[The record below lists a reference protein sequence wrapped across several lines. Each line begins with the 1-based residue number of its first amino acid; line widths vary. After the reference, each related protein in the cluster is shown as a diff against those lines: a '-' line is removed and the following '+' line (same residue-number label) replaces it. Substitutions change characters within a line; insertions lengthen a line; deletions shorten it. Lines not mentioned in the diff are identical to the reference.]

1 MPDDPMGE
9 TETVKTAPSDR
20 LPWPEHEK
28 PQSSGSE
35 SDLARLAAMFAAH
48 GGGRFSEQFSAELAL
63 EIVLNEIVEQA
74 CLTTGATG
82 AAIILRRD
90 GEMVCRASSGDTA
103 PELGAR
109 FDSVSGLSGECI
121 RSRSVERCDDA
132 QSDPRADIE
141 TCLRLGVRSVML
153 LPLLRNAEVVGLF
166 EIFSARPAAFS
177 ERDQHTLEAL
187 AHRVIKNLE
196 SVETPLKF
204 SSLPPPVEH
213 PLVSLTSL
221 DPGRDSDDDSFS
233 DSTPEPRRRAD
244 FVTWALGLTVLTC
257 ALLLGARLVERFGRT
272 PRTLVTGHGKTS
284 SGVINPEREGREKGY
299 AARDAGL
306 PAPTSSASAATG
318 APATGEKRIA
328 SSAVQSGSDK
338 GESGQSIPPAGSL
351 RVYENGVEVFRMNPA
366 KSNSES
372 RDQDAG
378 SGMERS
384 SEVER
389 DRAIELPSGVA
400 ENSLLYR
407 VEPEYPEAARERR
420 VEGPVRLEIHID
432 PDGVVEEVRLV
443 SGEAVLGQAA
453 IAAIRQWRFRP
464 HAVHGQFVEMETTIT
479 LNFRLQR

>member
-9 TETVKTAPSDR
+9 TKTVKTAPSDR

-28 PQSSGSE
+28 PQGSE

-82 AAIILRRD
+82 AAIILRRE
-90 GEMVCRASSGDTA
+90 GEMVCRASTGDTA

-109 FDSVSGLSGECI
+109 FDSVSGLSGQCI

-132 QSDPRADIE
+132 QSDPRADLE

-153 LPLLRNAEVVGLF
+153 LPLLRNAELVGLF

-221 DPGRDSDDDSFS
+221 DPGRASDDDIFS
-233 DSTPEPRRRAD
+233 DITPEPRRRAD

-257 ALLLGARLVERFGRT
+257 ALLLGARLVERSGRT
-272 PRTLVTGHGKTS
+272 ARTSEMGHGKTS
-284 SGVINPEREGREKGY
+284 SGVINPEREGRE
-299 AARDAGL
+299 ARDAGL
-306 PAPTSSASAATG
+306 RAPTSSASAATG

-328 SSAVQSGSDK
+328 SSAAQSSSDK
-338 GESGQSIPPAGSL
+338 GESGQTIPPAGGL

-366 KSNSES
+366 KSNNES

-389 DRAIELPSGVA
+389 DRAIALPSGVA

-407 VEPEYPEAARERR
+407 VEPEYPEAARERH
-420 VEGPVRLEIHID
+420 VEGPVRLAIHID